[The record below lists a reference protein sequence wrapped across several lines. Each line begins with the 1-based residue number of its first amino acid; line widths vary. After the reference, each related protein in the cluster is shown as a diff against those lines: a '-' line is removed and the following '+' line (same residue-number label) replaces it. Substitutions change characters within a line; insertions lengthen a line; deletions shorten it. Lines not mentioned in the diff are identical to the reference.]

1 MVLVI
6 WMITQTLRITCVLS
20 YTSGMKKRR
29 TNEEINKGRLRK
41 EITQDEGELAVLDTA
56 TVEAEWLRELLIDLS
71 VVEKPIPTISM
82 SFDNQKRIVLRI
94 T

>member
-20 YTSGMKKRR
+20 LTSGMKKRR
-29 TNEEINKGRLRK
+29 TNEEINKGRLSK

-56 TVEAEWLRELLIDLS
+56 TVEAEWLRELLMDLS
-71 VVEKPIPTISM
+71 VVEKLIPAISKHY
-82 SFDNQKRIVLRI
+82 DIQGK
-94 T
+94 